1 MNKTGGF
8 LKKTGF
14 VLAFSGVVT
23 GAIGFYIW
31 HRLEPYQVQA
41 VLMICRENL
50 IPLVILFAILSGV
63 IGFGLESIYN
73 NYIHPI
79 KKITEETAV
88 IYSSNM
94 SHRLSITGS
103 EEISALVKIINHCA
117 GIYEQAAANVT
128 EQILSTRKET
138 ERERN
143 LLAAIMTELPHGM
156 IICNRSGRILLFNS
170 QAKKLFTSKTYPNR
184 VEHFIG
190 LGRSIFHFFDRALI
204 THAIEDIEERLGLQK
219 KNIVSNFITPIYGD
233 LLLSVEAMPVLD
245 HNNELTGFIF
255 NIQDISNQV
264 KQYDKIDNQLL
275 SFQQAMSS
283 DFYQAKLLINDLL
296 SMSDTLYHSDR
307 ALERKISNTLRY
319 LEKKFKKTAL
329 TILDYNLTKIP
340 LTRLQLSKFLFS
352 LQKKAGTEKN
362 VRLNITNNSQNRR
375 ILADSFSLTAAF
387 LFLLENLSALTGQ
400 REFDLIVHTIK
411 GRITFDIFWKKYA
424 AAQAKVNEIITK
436 KIEALPSLG
445 YVFKQNQVDFE
456 IISDNTES
464 CSQIRIFAQAELKS
478 ISTRSK
484 RGVVLSRSRPEF
496 YDFNLF
502 KMEDSQTG
510 VLNQSLENLIFSV
523 FDTETTGLEPEGG
536 DEILSIAAVRIVN
549 TQIIHQDIFEELVDP
564 KRDIPL
570 DSYKIHGINYD
581 MVEGKPD
588 IETILPLFKIYTY
601 DTVLVGHNI
610 AFDMKMLR
618 VKEKITQTEFTN
630 PVLDT
635 LLLSALLNPMEVY
648 HDLESI
654 ADRMGVSIIGRH
666 TALGDAISTAEI
678 FLKLIPLLRA
688 KGIVTLK
695 DALEASQKT
704 YYSRI
709 KY

>member
-1 MNKTGGF
+1 MNKTSGF
-8 LKKTGF
+8 LKRVGL
-14 VLAFSGVVT
+14 VLTFSGLVT
-23 GAIGFYIW
+23 GAIGVYIW

-41 VLMICRENL
+41 VLLICRENL
-50 IPLVILFAILSGV
+50 IPLIFIFAILSGV

-94 SHRLSITGS
+94 SHRLNITGS
-103 EEISALVKIINHCA
+103 REISALVNIINHCA
-117 GIYEQAAANVT
+117 GIYEHAAGNVT

-156 IICNRSGRILLFNS
+156 IICNKSGRILLFNS
-170 QAKKLFTSKTYPNR
+170 QAKKMFTSQTYPNR

-190 LGRSIFHFFDRALI
+190 LGRSIFHFFDRELI
-204 THAIEDIEERLGLQK
+204 THAIEDIEERLDREE
-219 KNIVSNFITPIYGD
+219 KNIASNFITPIYGD
-233 LLLSVEAMPVLD
+233 LLLSVETMPVLD

-255 NIQDISNQV
+255 NIQDISSQV
-264 KQYDKIDNQLL
+264 KQYDRIDNQLL

-307 ALERKISNTLRY
+307 ALERKISKTLGY

-340 LTRLQLSKFLFS
+340 LTRLSLSKFLFG

-362 VRLNITNNSQNRR
+362 VRINITNNSLNRR

-387 LFLLENLSALTGQ
+387 VFLFANLSALTGQ

-424 AAQAKVNEIITK
+424 ASQKKVNEIMTQR
-436 KIEALPSLG
+436 IESLPSLG

-456 IISDNTES
+456 IISSDTET
-464 CSQIRIFAQAELKS
+464 CSQVRILAQAELKS
-478 ISTRSK
+478 ITAKSK
-484 RGVVLSRSRPEF
+484 PGVVLSGSRPEF

-502 KMEDSQTG
+502 TMEDSQTG
-510 VLNQSLENLIFSV
+510 ILNQSLENLIFSV
-523 FDTETTGLEPEGG
+523 FDTETTGLDPEGG

-570 DSYKIHGINYD
+570 DAYKIHGINYD

-618 VKEKITQTEFTN
+618 VKEKITRTAFTN

-635 LLLSALLNPMEVY
+635 LLLSALLHPMEVH

-654 ADRMGVSIIGRH
+654 ADRMGVSVIGRH

-678 FLKLIPLLRA
+678 FLKLIPLLKAR
-688 KGIVTLK
+688 GIVTLK

-704 YYSRI
+704 YYSRL